1 MNKIKLTD
9 LTHISTRSMEE
20 INETY
25 RISFLIRQYIS
36 NHCQMLMENDEFSK
50 DIVYFV
56 NENQSY
62 LFSEYRPDYENAFVQ
77 IGYSFD
83 WNDTKIM
90 DYLDDI
96 FLIKLVE
103 EYVRKTFPVFKVLRI
118 VTP

>member
-1 MNKIKLTD
+1 MKQIKLSD
-9 LTHISTRSMEE
+9 LVHISTGSMEE
-20 INETY
+20 INESY

-83 WNDTKIM
+83 WNNTEIM
-90 DYLDDI
+90 DYLDEI
-96 FLIKLVE
+96 FLTKLIE
-103 EYVRKTFPVFKVLRI
+103 EYTRKTFPILKRLKVVI
-118 VTP
+118 P